1 MRGLSR
7 DKRLEVR
14 GERLEAMNRYGIIGK
29 PLGHSYSERYFTE
42 LFAREG
48 IDAQYK
54 PYPIDQ
60 IEEVRELLKQLDGF
74 NVTYPYKETI
84 LAYLN
89 EIDSI
94 AQEIGAVNV
103 VCHGKGYNT
112 DWIGFRNSLAPLVHS
127 GEKALLLGTGGVSKA
142 IQYALKEMGIEWTVV
157 SRQRS
162 CSLEAKGER
171 REVIGEG
178 TPQSLCDSS
187 PINKGAERG
196 DEAMRRLGYEEVDEQ
211 VIREHR
217 IIVNCTPL
225 GMHPY
230 ENEYPN
236 IPYEYL
242 SKEHLLYDCIYNPER
257 TLFLQKGE
265 KMGCQVKNGL
275 EMLHRQADEAWG
287 VFRDKR

>member
-1 MRGLSR
+1 MRGEGV
-7 DKRLEVR
+7 K
-14 GERLEAMNRYGIIGK
+14 AMNRYGIIGK

-60 IEEVRELLKQLDGF
+60 IEEVRELMKQLDGF

-84 LAYLN
+84 LPYLS

-112 DWIGFRNSLAPLVHS
+112 DWIGFRDSLAPLVHS

-142 IQYALKEMGIEWTVV
+142 IQYALKEMGVEWTVV
-157 SRQRS
+157 SRQQS
-162 CSLEAKGER
+162 CSLEDASLQVRGER
-171 REVIGEG
+171 LEVRGEG

-196 DEAMRRLGYEEVDEQ
+196 DEAMRRLGYDEVDEQ

-287 VFRDKR
+287 VFRV

>member
-1 MRGLSR
+1 MR
-7 DKRLEVR
+7 
-14 GERLEAMNRYGIIGK
+14 RYGIIGK

-54 PYPIDQ
+54 PYPIDH

-84 LAYLN
+84 LPYLN

-112 DWIGFRNSLAPLVHS
+112 DWIGFRDSLAPLVHS

-157 SRQRS
+157 SRQQS
-162 CSLEAKGER
+162 CSLEDASLQFRGER
-171 REVIGEG
+171 LEVRGEG

>member
-1 MRGLSR
+1 
-7 DKRLEVR
+7 
-14 GERLEAMNRYGIIGK
+14 MNRYGIIGK

-84 LAYLN
+84 LPYLN

-112 DWIGFRNSLAPLVHS
+112 DWIGFRDSLAPLVHS

-142 IQYALKEMGIEWTVV
+142 IQYALKEMEIEWTVV

-162 CSLEAKGER
+162 CSLENASLQVRGER
-171 REVIGEG
+171 LEVRGEG

-211 VIREHR
+211 LIREHR

-287 VFRDKR
+287 VFRGER

>member
-1 MRGLSR
+1 M
-7 DKRLEVR
+7 
-14 GERLEAMNRYGIIGK
+14 
-29 PLGHSYSERYFTE
+29 
-42 LFAREG
+42 FAREG

-74 NVTYPYKETI
+74 NVTYPYKESI
-84 LAYLN
+84 LPYLN

-112 DWIGFRNSLAPLVHS
+112 DWIGFRNSLAPLVQS

-157 SRQRS
+157 SRQQS
-162 CSLEAKGER
+162 CSLEDASLQFRGER
-171 REVIGEG
+171 REVRGEG

-196 DEAMRRLGYEEVDEQ
+196 DEVMRRLGYDEVDEQ

-257 TLFLQKGE
+257 TRFLQQGE

>member
-1 MRGLSR
+1 
-7 DKRLEVR
+7 
-14 GERLEAMNRYGIIGK
+14 MNRYGIIGK

-74 NVTYPYKETI
+74 NVTYPYKESI
-84 LAYLN
+84 LPYLN

-142 IQYALKEMGIEWTVV
+142 IQYALKEMGVKWTVV
-157 SRQRS
+157 SRQQS
-162 CSLEAKGER
+162 CSLEDASLQFRGKR

-196 DEAMRRLGYEEVDEQ
+196 DEVMRRLGYDEVDEQ

-287 VFRDKR
+287 IFRGER

>member
-1 MRGLSR
+1 
-7 DKRLEVR
+7 
-14 GERLEAMNRYGIIGK
+14 MNRYGIIGK

-84 LAYLN
+84 LPYLN

-112 DWIGFRNSLAPLVHS
+112 DWIGFRDSLAPFVHS

-162 CSLEAKGER
+162 CSLEDASLQVRGER
-171 REVIGEG
+171 LEVRGEG

-196 DEAMRRLGYEEVDEQ
+196 ERREVIGYEEVDEQ

-257 TLFLQKGE
+257 TLFLQKGV

>member
-1 MRGLSR
+1 
-7 DKRLEVR
+7 
-14 GERLEAMNRYGIIGK
+14 MNRYGIIGK

-60 IEEVRELLKQLDGF
+60 IEEVRELMKQLDGF
-74 NVTYPYKETI
+74 NVTYPYKESI
-84 LAYLN
+84 LPYLN

-112 DWIGFRNSLAPLVHS
+112 DWIGFRDSLAPLVHS

-142 IQYALKEMGIEWTVV
+142 IQYALKEMGVEWTVV
-157 SRQRS
+157 SRKQS
-162 CSLEAKGER
+162 CSLEDVSLQFRGER
-171 REVIGEG
+171 LEVRGEG

-287 VFRDKR
+287 VFRV

>member
-1 MRGLSR
+1 
-7 DKRLEVR
+7 
-14 GERLEAMNRYGIIGK
+14 MNRYGIIGK

-54 PYPIDQ
+54 PYPIDH

-74 NVTYPYKETI
+74 NVTYPYKEAI
-84 LAYLN
+84 LPYLS
-89 EIDSI
+89 EIDSV

-103 VCHGKGYNT
+103 VHQGKGYNT
-112 DWIGFRNSLAPLVHS
+112 DWIGFRDSLAPLVHS

-142 IQYALKEMGIEWTVV
+142 IQYALTEMGVGWTLV
-157 SRQRS
+157 SRR
-162 CSLEAKGER
+162 LGERREARGER
-171 REVIGEG
+171 REVI
-178 TPQSLCDSS
+178 
-187 PINKGAERG
+187 
-196 DEAMRRLGYEEVDEQ
+196 GYEEVDEQ
-211 VIREHR
+211 VMREHR

-230 ENEYPN
+230 ENEWPN

-265 KMGCQVKNGL
+265 EMGCQVKNGL
-275 EMLHRQADEAWG
+275 EMLHRQADEAWR
-287 VFRDKR
+287 VFRV

>member
-1 MRGLSR
+1 
-7 DKRLEVR
+7 
-14 GERLEAMNRYGIIGK
+14 MNRYGIIGK
-29 PLGHSYSERYFTE
+29 PLGHSYSEKYFTE

-84 LAYLN
+84 LPYLS

-94 AQEIGAVNV
+94 AQEIGTVNV

-112 DWIGFRNSLAPLVHS
+112 DWIGFRNSLAPLVHT

-142 IQYALKEMGIEWTVV
+142 IQYALKKMGIEWTVV

-162 CSLEAKGER
+162 CSLEAKGERREAKGER

-196 DEAMRRLGYEEVDEQ
+196 DEAMRRLGYDEVAAQ

-217 IIVNCTPL
+217 IRVNCTPL

>member
-1 MRGLSR
+1 
-7 DKRLEVR
+7 
-14 GERLEAMNRYGIIGK
+14 MNRYGIIGK
-29 PLGHSYSERYFTE
+29 PLGHSYSEKYFTE

-54 PYPIDQ
+54 PYPIDH

-74 NVTYPYKETI
+74 NVTYPYKESI
-84 LAYLN
+84 LPYLN

-112 DWIGFRNSLAPLVHS
+112 DWIGFRSSLAPLVHS

-162 CSLEAKGER
+162 CSLEDASLQFRGER
-171 REVIGEG
+171 LEVRGEG

-187 PINKGAERG
+187 PINKGAKGG

-287 VFRDKR
+287 VFRV

>member
-1 MRGLSR
+1 
-7 DKRLEVR
+7 
-14 GERLEAMNRYGIIGK
+14 MNRYGIIGK

-54 PYPIDQ
+54 PYPIDH

-84 LAYLN
+84 LPYLN
-89 EIDSI
+89 EIDCI

-112 DWIGFRNSLAPLVHS
+112 DWIGFRDSLASLVHS

-142 IQYALKEMGIEWTVV
+142 IQYALKEMEIGWTVV
-157 SRQRS
+157 SRQQS
-162 CSLEAKGER
+162 CSLEDASLQVRGER
-171 REVIGEG
+171 LEVRGEG

-287 VFRDKR
+287 VFRGER

>member
-1 MRGLSR
+1 
-7 DKRLEVR
+7 
-14 GERLEAMNRYGIIGK
+14 MNRYGIIGK

-84 LAYLN
+84 LPYLS

-112 DWIGFRNSLAPLVHS
+112 DWIGFRDSLAPLVHS

-142 IQYALKEMGIEWTVV
+142 IQYALKEMGVEWTVV
-157 SRQRS
+157 SRQQS
-162 CSLEAKGER
+162 SSLEDASLQVRGER
-171 REVIGEG
+171 REVRGEG

-196 DEAMRRLGYEEVDEQ
+196 DEVMRRLGYDEVDEQ

-265 KMGCQVKNGL
+265 KIGCQVKNGL

>member
-1 MRGLSR
+1 
-7 DKRLEVR
+7 
-14 GERLEAMNRYGIIGK
+14 MNRYGIIGK

-60 IEEVRELLKQLDGF
+60 IKEVRELLKQLDGF

-84 LAYLN
+84 LPYLN

-112 DWIGFRNSLAPLVHS
+112 DWIGFRDSLAPLVHS

-142 IQYALKEMGIEWTVV
+142 IQYALKEMGVEWTVV
-157 SRQRS
+157 SRQQS
-162 CSLEAKGER
+162 CSLEAIGER

-187 PINKGAERG
+187 PINKGAKGG

-230 ENEYPN
+230 ENECPN

-287 VFRDKR
+287 VFRG

>member
-1 MRGLSR
+1 
-7 DKRLEVR
+7 
-14 GERLEAMNRYGIIGK
+14 MNRYGIIGK

-84 LAYLN
+84 LPYLS

-112 DWIGFRNSLAPLVHS
+112 DWIGFRNSLAPLVHT

-142 IQYALKEMGIEWTVV
+142 IQYALKKMGIEWTVV

-162 CSLEAKGER
+162 CSLEAKGERREAKGER

>member
-1 MRGLSR
+1 
-7 DKRLEVR
+7 
-14 GERLEAMNRYGIIGK
+14 MNRYGIIGK

-54 PYPIDQ
+54 PYPIDH

-74 NVTYPYKETI
+74 NVTYPYKEAI
-84 LAYLN
+84 LPYLS
-89 EIDSI
+89 EIDSV

-112 DWIGFRNSLAPLVHS
+112 DWIGFRDSLAPLINP
-127 GEKALLLGTGGVSKA
+127 GERALLLGTGGVSKA
-142 IQYALKEMGIEWTVV
+142 IQYALTEMGVGWTLV
-157 SRQRS
+157 SRR
-162 CSLEAKGER
+162 LGDRREAKGER
-171 REVIGEG
+171 REAI
-178 TPQSLCDSS
+178 
-187 PINKGAERG
+187 
-196 DEAMRRLGYEEVDEQ
+196 GYEEVDEQ
-211 VIREHR
+211 VMKEHR

-230 ENEYPN
+230 ENEWPN

-265 KMGCQVKNGL
+265 EMGCQVKNGL

-287 VFRDKR
+287 VFRV

>member
-1 MRGLSR
+1 M
-7 DKRLEVR
+7 K
-14 GERLEAMNRYGIIGK
+14 RYGIIGK

-60 IEEVRELLKQLDGF
+60 IEEVRELMKQLDGF
-74 NVTYPYKETI
+74 NVTYPYKESI
-84 LAYLN
+84 LPYLN

-112 DWIGFRNSLAPLVHS
+112 DWIGFRDSLAPLVHS

-142 IQYALKEMGIEWTVV
+142 IQYALKEMGVEWTVV
-157 SRQRS
+157 SRQQS
-162 CSLEAKGER
+162 CSLEDVSLQFRGER
-171 REVIGEG
+171 LEVRGEG

-242 SKEHLLYDCIYNPER
+242 SKEHLLYDCIYNPKR
-257 TLFLQKGE
+257 TLFLQQGE
-265 KMGCQVKNGL
+265 AMGCQVKNGL

-287 VFRDKR
+287 VFRV